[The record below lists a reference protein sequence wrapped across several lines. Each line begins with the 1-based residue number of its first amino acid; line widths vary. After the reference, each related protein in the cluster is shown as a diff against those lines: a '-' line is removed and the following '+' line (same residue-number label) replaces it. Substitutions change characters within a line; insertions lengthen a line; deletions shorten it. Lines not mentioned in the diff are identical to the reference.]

1 MSFSSIPFIYL
12 FLPFCVFAFFFVSAF
27 KNRTLSL
34 SFFVALSLTFY
45 GYYDWRYIFLLLF
58 SIFVNYAVSVCIF
71 RCDKE
76 KYGKILTGLGIAFN
90 IALMGYFKYTGFF
103 LENVNALFGANFSI
117 WKIIPPLGISFFS
130 FQQISYLVDT
140 YRGTTKKNSFLEY
153 LCFVSF
159 FPQILSGPISR
170 YGQLMPQIDGSSG
183 NAGMFSFG
191 NVGTGIIIFA
201 VGLFKKVVFAD
212 YCGEIADPLFN
223 ATAAGYSLTCS
234 ESWEAAVSY
243 SLQLYFDFSG
253 YCDMAVGCA
262 KMLGFSLP
270 VNFDSPYKSK
280 SITEFWRRWHM
291 TLSFFLRD
299 YLYIP
304 MGGNRNGKLR
314 KHFNLLATML
324 IGGLWHGAAWT
335 FVAWGG
341 MHGLMLVI
349 NNIFRDFLKKQGV
362 DNIRNFAPYKC
373 LSVIL
378 TFVCV
383 AMAWVFFRAESFQS
397 AWTIISGMFNPSLG
411 FAQNRYFDLNQF
423 SLFGLKTPLGFQH
436 LMMVFL
442 FAVCLF
448 AKNSV
453 FIQSVVETFD
463 RRGFKFCALVGG
475 ALVMIFFCSLIL
487 LGRTGNN
494 SFIYFNF

>member
-1 MSFSSIPFIYL
+1 M
-12 FLPFCVFAFFFVSAF
+12 SAF

-212 YCGEIADPLFN
+212 Y
-223 ATAAGYSLTCS
+223 
-234 ESWEAAVSY
+234 
-243 SLQLYFDFSG
+243 
-253 YCDMAVGCA
+253 
-262 KMLGFSLP
+262 
-270 VNFDSPYKSK
+270 
-280 SITEFWRRWHM
+280 
-291 TLSFFLRD
+291 
-299 YLYIP
+299 
-304 MGGNRNGKLR
+304 
-314 KHFNLLATML
+314 
-324 IGGLWHGAAWT
+324 
-335 FVAWGG
+335 
-341 MHGLMLVI
+341 
-349 NNIFRDFLKKQGV
+349 
-362 DNIRNFAPYKC
+362 
-373 LSVIL
+373 
-378 TFVCV
+378 
-383 AMAWVFFRAESFQS
+383 
-397 AWTIISGMFNPSLG
+397 
-411 FAQNRYFDLNQF
+411 
-423 SLFGLKTPLGFQH
+423 
-436 LMMVFL
+436 
-442 FAVCLF
+442 
-448 AKNSV
+448 
-453 FIQSVVETFD
+453 
-463 RRGFKFCALVGG
+463 
-475 ALVMIFFCSLIL
+475 
-487 LGRTGNN
+487 
-494 SFIYFNF
+494 

>member
-1 MSFSSIPFIYL
+1 M
-12 FLPFCVFAFFFVSAF
+12 
-27 KNRTLSL
+27 
-34 SFFVALSLTFY
+34 
-45 GYYDWRYIFLLLF
+45 
-58 SIFVNYAVSVCIF
+58 
-71 RCDKE
+71 
-76 KYGKILTGLGIAFN
+76 
-90 IALMGYFKYTGFF
+90 
-103 LENVNALFGANFSI
+103 
-117 WKIIPPLGISFFS
+117 
-130 FQQISYLVDT
+130 
-140 YRGTTKKNSFLEY
+140 
-153 LCFVSF
+153 
-159 FPQILSGPISR
+159 SGPISR

-201 VGLFKKVVFAD
+201 VGLFKKVIFAD

-335 FVAWGG
+335 FVVWGG

-349 NNIFRDFLKKQGV
+349 NNIFRDFLKKLGA

-436 LMMVFL
+436 LMMIFL

-453 FIQSVVETFD
+453 FIQSIVETFD